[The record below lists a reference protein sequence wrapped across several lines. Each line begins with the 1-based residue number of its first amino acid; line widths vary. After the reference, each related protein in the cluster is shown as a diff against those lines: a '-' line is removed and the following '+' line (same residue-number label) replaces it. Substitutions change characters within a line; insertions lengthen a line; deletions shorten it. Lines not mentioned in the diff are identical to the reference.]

1 MANMD
6 GSTFCIFKFLLRENH
21 RIADELGSINK
32 FSKEQ
37 RTNCTHCLTMRS
49 RKKQGKKFRRNYIM
63 GYINSTI
70 DETSSSTRSRKA
82 TRPTGWG
89 PEDQRDH
96 MAHKGVQGAKGDTG
110 PGGRQGPKGYT
121 GAQGHKG
128 EARSQGVLP

>member
-1 MANMD
+1 
-6 GSTFCIFKFLLRENH
+6 
-21 RIADELGSINK
+21 
-32 FSKEQ
+32 
-37 RTNCTHCLTMRS
+37 
-49 RKKQGKKFRRNYIM
+49 M

-70 DETSSSTRSRKA
+70 DETSSSTR
-82 TRPTGWG
+82 WG

-128 EARSQGVLP
+128 EARSHGVLP